1 MQKENIIMDR
11 LEQFKKYQA
20 QTTPYPLGLDIDR
33 AEGCWI
39 WDKSGK
45 KYLDLE
51 AGVSANVIGHS
62 NPRVV
67 KAIKDQVDRYMH
79 VMVYGEFIQDA
90 PLEYCRMLSS
100 LLEPELNCVY
110 MVNSGTE
117 AIEASIKLAK
127 RVTGRTEMVGALY
140 AYHGNTQGSLSM
152 LGVEGQKSAFR
163 PLIPGIRFMRY
174 NNWEDIEMITERT
187 AGVLLESIQGGAG
200 FILPKD
206 GWLKA
211 VRERCTQVGAQLII
225 DEIQPGFGRCGKLMG
240 YQNFDIVPD
249 IVAVGKAMGGG
260 LPVGGFISS
269 LEKMK
274 LLTHDPKMGHVTTF
288 GGNPVVATS
297 CLETL
302 RILTEGDIIP
312 QTMVKEQIFRKHLVH
327 PAIKEVRGM
336 GLMLAPMFER
346 DDTSTLLM
354 TRLLPKGVITFL
366 LLYEKHALRLSPP
379 LTISEEE
386 IIYGCRMICEELDL
400 MEKEGLL

>member
-1 MQKENIIMDR
+1 MDR

-127 RVTGRTEMVGALY
+127 RVTGRTEMIGAMY
-140 AYHGNTQGSLSM
+140 AYHGNTQGSMSM
-152 LGVEGQKSAFR
+152 LGVEGQKKAFR
-163 PLIPGIRFMRY
+163 PLIPGVRFMRY

-269 LEKMK
+269 LDKMK

-288 GGNPVVATS
+288 GGNPVVAAS

-327 PAIKEVRGM
+327 PTIKEVRGM